1 MHIGRMAR
9 YDSRGAIGS
18 WCSGLGMRRSLSK
31 ISLFV
36 VFGGLC

>member
-18 WCSGLGMRRSLSK
+18 WFSGLGMRGNLSK

-36 VFGGLC
+36 VWGLC